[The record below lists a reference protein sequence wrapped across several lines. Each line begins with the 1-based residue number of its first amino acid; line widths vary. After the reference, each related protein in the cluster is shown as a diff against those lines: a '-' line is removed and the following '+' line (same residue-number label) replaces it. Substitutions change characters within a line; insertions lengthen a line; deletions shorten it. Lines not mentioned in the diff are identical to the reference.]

1 MLGKVK
7 SKKLIVRRN
16 AGLGDNLLAT
26 AHAWYYA
33 QQTGRDLEIS
43 WAPSMYF
50 IDKSVNSFGTFF
62 KVPEKIGDVNI
73 IYNTNISFTKR
84 LYRRLPFFPG
94 KYFLP
99 TILGELAHKL
109 LRNNAPDFFK
119 KMSEKRR
126 NWLMNIIEDGR
137 SFDKNIIVFNTHF
150 NFLDPQKIKPFFDA
164 IELLPEYQERVDE
177 FRNKYF
183 QGKKVVGVHVRY
195 YDKNLPF
202 SNHTP
207 YWLEPNESFEHIKN
221 ELEKIIKKL
230 DADDYVI
237 YLATD
242 NEIVFDYFS
251 KNIDKL
257 VVYNKKFQ
265 NITFTASLHHK
276 VEENSYEDD
285 LIEMFLLADSNVLY
299 RYPPSGS
306 WFSFY
311 ASLYADEVIM
321 QKK

>member
-1 MLGKVK
+1 MKTKKNKKV
-7 SKKLIVRRN
+7 VARRN

-50 IDKSVNSFGTFF
+50 ADKSINSFGTFF
-62 KVPEKIGDVNI
+62 KVPKKINDVDV
-73 IYNTNISFTKR
+73 IYNPKIKFRDR
-84 LYRRLPFFPG
+84 LYRRLPFFPA

-99 TILGELAHKL
+99 TILGESVHKL
-109 LRNNAPDFFK
+109 LKNKAPGVFK
-119 KMSEKRR
+119 KMTGTRR
-126 NWLMNIIEDGR
+126 QWLMKIIEEGKP
-137 SFDKNIIVFNTHF
+137 FNKEVLVFNTHF
-150 NFLDPQKIKPFFDA
+150 NFLEPEKIKPFFDA
-164 IELLPEYQERVDE
+164 LELMPKYQEKVDE
-177 FRNKYF
+177 FRKKHF
-183 QGKKVVGVHVRY
+183 KGKKVIGVHVRY
-195 YDKNLPF
+195 YDKNLPY

-207 YWLEPNESFEHIKN
+207 YWLKPDESFEHIKS
-221 ELEKIIKKL
+221 ELQKIIKKL
-230 DADDYVI
+230 DTEDYVI

-242 NEIVFDYFS
+242 NEIVFKYF
-251 KNIDKL
+251 KQNIDKL
-257 VVYNKKFQ
+257 VVYNKAFQ

-311 ASLYADEVIM
+311 GSLYANEVIM
-321 QKK
+321 K